1 MSLLNGGKGGHL
13 SSHCSCTNSFDA
25 WVMSTVSVD
34 DPPAQVPRTEMAVV
48 ISNIYYKRIRI
59 YLCGNRCSRV
69 GLGIF
74 RFCLD

>member
-1 MSLLNGGKGGHL
+1 MSLMNGGKGGHL

-34 DPPAQVPRTEMAVV
+34 DPPAQVPRTEIAVV

-59 YLCGNRCSRV
+59 YLCSEIDAPGWV
-69 GLGIF
+69 WGF
-74 RFCLD
+74 LDST